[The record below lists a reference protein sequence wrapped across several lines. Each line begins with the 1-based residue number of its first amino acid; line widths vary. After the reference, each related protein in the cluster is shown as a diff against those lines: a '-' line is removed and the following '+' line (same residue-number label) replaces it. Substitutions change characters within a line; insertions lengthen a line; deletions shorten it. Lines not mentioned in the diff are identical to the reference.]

1 MHPTSLI
8 IGDPHFKILQKGLDN
23 NDFNE
28 FITKVTDIAK
38 KKNPTFI
45 VILGDIL
52 NSHETVKVQAHKL
65 AESLI
70 ENMSEIAP
78 TYILIGNHDYINNSQ
93 FLTNNHI
100 FTPFKKWKNVFI
112 ADTTPLVLEVGNSV
126 EHGAKTFIFCPYT
139 PPGRFTEALD
149 KVIPLGH
156 DWSFADCIFAHQEFK
171 GCNLGSVISTK
182 GDEWDSDYPPV
193 ISGHIHEESTVG
205 DNIFYVGTPM
215 QQTFAESTNKKVW
228 FIEWKEGHDDQAFLI
243 EKIQIP
249 MKQKKCLDMTVTEL
263 LEKEKSK
270 NFNATLKKYNLKI
283 NVCGTSDELK
293 AFRRSKFANA
303 LKSEHKVLIVYSV
316 VLAEQQNE
324 ENLAVNNITDGKSG
338 IVTTYRDIFHK
349 NICKLTESA
358 KDEYRLIFGRD
369 IEEEKC
375 NVQTK
380 VTEEPYEIIELV
392 FEENESV

>member
-1 MHPTSLI
+1 MNPTSLI

-28 FITKVTDIAK
+28 FIAKVTDIAK
-38 KKNPTFI
+38 RKNPSFI

-112 ADTTPLVLEVGNSV
+112 ADTVPLVLELDT
-126 EHGAKTFIFCPYT
+126 KTFIFCPYT

-171 GCNLGSVISTK
+171 GCNLGSVVSTK

-215 QQTFAESTNKKVW
+215 QQTFAESINKKVW
-228 FIEWKEGHDDQAFLI
+228 FIEWKEGHDDQAFVI
-243 EKIQIP
+243 EKIPIA
-249 MKQKKCLDMTVTEL
+249 MKHKKCLDMSVTEL

-293 AFRRSKFANA
+293 AFRRSKFANV
-303 LKSEHKVLIVYSV
+303 LKSEYKVLIVYSV
-316 VLAEQQNE
+316 TISESQNE
-324 ENLAVNNITDGKSG
+324 EDVHTCNIADGKSG
-338 IVTTYRDIFHK
+338 IATSYRDIFHK

-358 KDEYRLIFGRD
+358 KDEYRLIFDRD
-369 IEEEKC
+369 IEDEKV
-375 NVQTK
+375 NDQTK
-380 VTEEPYEIIELV
+380 DTEEPYEIIELV
-392 FEENESV
+392 FEENENV